1 MYINIHTFICT
12 FISLYMYIY
21 KPVNV
26 YFHYMQILSQ
36 CLGHPRTFISRWILE
51 PALHR
56 YGGITA
62 HLLALSADQALRK
75 QHPRGNKPVGCPQ
88 LSF

>member
-51 PALHR
+51 PAQPSTDTKGSLH
-56 YGGITA
+56 ISS
-62 HLLALSADQALRK
+62 LS
-75 QHPRGNKPVGCPQ
+75 Q
-88 LSF
+88 LTRP